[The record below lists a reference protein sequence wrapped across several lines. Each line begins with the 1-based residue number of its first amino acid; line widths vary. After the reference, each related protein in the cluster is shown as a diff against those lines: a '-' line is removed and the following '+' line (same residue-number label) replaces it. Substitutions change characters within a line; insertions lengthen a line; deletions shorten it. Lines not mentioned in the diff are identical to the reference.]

1 MHLLLPHLSADEVS
15 VKTKKYLV
23 SLQIN
28 GKEETKKK
36 IARVR
41 TEGLSEKNIPFHR
54 QDDLKQDQRALQT
67 GGFANRG
74 FAKNKRG
81 FMRIKGLFEP

>member
-1 MHLLLPHLSADEVS
+1 MHLLLPRLSADKVS
-15 VKTKKYLV
+15 VKTKKYFV

-28 GKEETKKK
+28 RKEETKKK

-41 TEGLSEKNIPFHR
+41 TEGLSKKNIPFHR
-54 QDDLKQDQRALQT
+54 QDDLKQDQRALRT

-74 FAKNKRG
+74 LCEQGALRRTREG
-81 FMRIKGLFEP
+81 FCE

>member
-1 MHLLLPHLSADEVS
+1 M
-15 VKTKKYLV
+15 KTKKYLV

-41 TEGLSEKNIPFHR
+41 TEGFSKKNIPFHG
-54 QDDLKQDQRALQT
+54 QDDLKQDQRALRT
-67 GGFANRG
+67 GGFAN
-74 FAKNKRG
+74 
-81 FMRIKGLFEP
+81 KGLCEQGALRRTREGLCE

>member
-1 MHLLLPHLSADEVS
+1 MHLLLPRLSADEVS

-36 IARVR
+36 IVCELRVYPKKTYIFTDKMIYAKKIGLCEQRVIRR
-41 TEGLSEKNIPFHR
+41 TREGLCE
-54 QDDLKQDQRALQT
+54 
-67 GGFANRG
+67 
-74 FAKNKRG
+74 
-81 FMRIKGLFEP
+81 